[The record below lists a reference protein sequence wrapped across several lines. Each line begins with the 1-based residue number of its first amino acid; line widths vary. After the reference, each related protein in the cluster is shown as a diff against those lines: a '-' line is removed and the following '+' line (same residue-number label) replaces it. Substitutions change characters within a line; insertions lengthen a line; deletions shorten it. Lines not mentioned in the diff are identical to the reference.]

1 MFLGDKMN
9 PIGLYIHIPFCNG
22 KCPYCDF
29 YSVTPNREAVAAY
42 VDTVCK
48 RINEAGGVYDTVYF
62 GGGTPSLIGS
72 DNIAKIMSHINRTP
86 DCEVTLECNP
96 SDTGAVNS
104 AFNFEVAAKSGV
116 NRISMG
122 LQSADDSERKSLGR
136 RGGCDDVE
144 RAIQRAKSAEI
155 ENISLDLML
164 GVPNQTAESLKK
176 SIEFCKNS
184 GAKHVSAY
192 MLKIEENTPFYRI
205 KDSLILP
212 DEDETC
218 DLYLL
223 AVEELKKA
231 GFEQYEISNFSVK
244 GFESRHNIKYW
255 RCEEY
260 LGIGAAA
267 HSFVGG
273 KRFYYERSIEKFIS
287 GIPPIDDGEGGDK
300 EEYIMLA
307 LRLSEGLIFKNYQKR
322 FCKPVS
328 ESLIIKAKELEKH
341 GLVKVTDYNI
351 ALTVNG
357 FLVSNSVICA
367 LVDL

>member
-1 MFLGDKMN
+1 MK
-9 PIGLYIHIPFCNG
+9 PIGLYLHIPFCNG

-29 YSVTPNREAVAAY
+29 YSVTPKENVINDY
-42 VDTVCK
+42 VGALCK
-48 RINEAGGVYDTVYF
+48 KIDEAGGVYDTVYF

-104 AFNFEVAAKSGV
+104 AFDFEVAAKSGI

-122 LQSADDSERKSLGR
+122 LQSADNAERKALGR

-144 RAIQRAKSAEI
+144 RAIKRVKAAGI
-155 ENISLDLML
+155 DNISLDLML
-164 GVPNQTAESLKK
+164 GVPNQTVESLKK
-176 SIEFCKNS
+176 SIDFCKNS

-205 KDSLILP
+205 KNTLILP
-212 DEDETC
+212 DEDETS

-223 AVEELKKA
+223 AVDELKKV

-244 GFESRHNIKYW
+244 GFESRHNLKYW

-267 HSFVGG
+267 HSFKNG
-273 KRFYYERSIEKFIS
+273 KRFYYERSIDGFIA
-287 GIPPIDDGEGGDK
+287 GNPTIDDGYGGDD
-300 EEYIMLA
+300 EEFIMLA
-307 LRLSEGLIFKNYQKR
+307 LRLSEGLIFENYKKI
-322 FCKPVS
+322 FKKAVS
-328 ESLIIKAKELEKH
+328 ENLIKKAKELEKH

-351 ALTVNG
+351 SLTVNG
-357 FLVSNSVICA
+357 FLLSNAVICA
-367 LVDL
+367 LVDY

>member
-1 MFLGDKMN
+1 MK
-9 PIGLYIHIPFCNG
+9 PIGLYFHIPFCNG

-29 YSVTPNREAVAAY
+29 YSVTPKDNIISDY
-42 VDTVCK
+42 VDALCK
-48 RINEAGGVYDTVYF
+48 KIDEAGGIYDTVYF

-72 DNIAKIMSHINRTP
+72 DNIAKIMSHINRTD
-86 DCEVTLECNP
+86 DCEATLECNP
-96 SDTGAVNS
+96 SDTGAINS
-104 AFNFEVAAKSGV
+104 EFDFDVAAKSGI

-122 LQSADDSERKSLGR
+122 LQSADNAERKALGR
-136 RGGCDDVE
+136 RGGCEDVE
-144 RAIQRAKSAEI
+144 RAIRRAKSAGI

-164 GVPNQTAESLKK
+164 GVPNQTVESLKK

-192 MLKIEENTPFYRI
+192 MLKIEEGTPFYKR
-205 KDSLILP
+205 KDTLILP

-223 AVEELKKA
+223 AVKELKKA
-231 GFEQYEISNFSVK
+231 GFEQYEISNFAK
-244 GFESRHNIKYW
+244 IGFESRHNIKYW

-267 HSFVGG
+267 HSFTGG
-273 KRFYYERSIEKFIS
+273 RRFYYERSIDKFIA
-287 GIPPIDDGEGGDK
+287 GIPPVDDGAGGNE

-307 LRLSEGLIFKNYQKR
+307 LRLSEGLIFENYKKR
-322 FCKPVS
+322 FSKSVP
-328 ESLIIKAKELEKH
+328 ENLIKKAQELEKH
-341 GLVKVTDYNI
+341 GLLKLTDYNI
-351 ALTVNG
+351 SLTVDG

-367 LVDL
+367 LVD